1 MNNWLPPVTLIL
13 SIFAFSM
20 LWKEQGVSMAN
31 HSKDQLNLFTQPIEV
46 VIDMTCRIK
55 RAAELVGCSEGCLYR
70 RLRQNQHYQ
79 RDVPTG
85 QWRVYSLG
93 TKDSTILVKVAFI
106 FSPNEQFWQAA

>member
-1 MNNWLPPVTLIL
+1 MLNDSNKQL
-13 SIFAFSM
+13 SLFAQS
-20 LWKEQGVSMAN
+20 
-31 HSKDQLNLFTQPIEV
+31 TEV
-46 VIDMTCRIK
+46 VIEMACSIK

-70 RLRQNQHYQ
+70 QLRQNKHYQ

-93 TKDSTILVKVAFI
+93 KKGSTIVVKVTFI